1 MVCVGGSVAVSSVLA
16 GAPVYTAEA
25 VRYGAA
31 CLLLVALARLTGRR
45 VTWPRKTEWLWLSGI
60 AVTGLVV
67 FNLALVEGSR
77 HAEPAVLGVAVACV
91 PAVLALAG
99 PLLEGSRPRAAAV
112 AAALV
117 VTAGAGLVQGLG
129 RTDAIGVAWAVAV
142 FGCEAAFTLLAI
154 PVLGRHGP
162 WGVSVHATWLATV
175 MFGVLGAIN
184 EGPLAVTKLDRAD
197 WLAVGYLAVAVT
209 AAAFVLWYSSVRRLG
224 ASRAGLLTGI
234 APVAAAVSGV
244 LLGGRRPGRWSGP
257 ASRSSRPAWP
267 SASGRGGPN
276 QNVLPARRR
285 SLAGLPGPGPRRPVR
300 RGHHRRH
307 RPGHGSPDHQGQ
319 ATAGRR
325 PGVRVSRNP
334 GLAARL
340 RPDGPEAD
348 SVPLRGRVAAAPVP
362 HPGQPAAAAP
372 AGRPGQRGLAG
383 LRRPGRRPRRG
394 PGRLAARGEVRV
406 RPRGLPHVRRRGR
419 APRPRRGDLRR
430 PGRAG
435 ARPPLDQPAE
445 RPVRGL
451 ARHQHR
457 PDRGRGPAR
466 RRGHDHPRTH
476 RNPGRR
482 DRQNLDGHAP
492 DRRPHPR
499 RPPLHPGASMIPN
512 DL

>member
-25 VRYGAA
+25 LRYGAA

-45 VTWPRKTEWLWLSGI
+45 ILRPRKTEWLWLSGI

-99 PLLEGSRPRAAAV
+99 PLLEGTRPHTKAV

-175 MFGVLGAIN
+175 MFAVLGIVH
-184 EGPLAVTKLDRAD
+184 EGPAAVTKLTRAD

-244 LLGGRRPGRWSGP
+244 LLGGP
-257 ASRSSRPAWP
+257 
-267 SASGRGGPN
+267 
-276 QNVLPARRR
+276 
-285 SLAGLPGPGPRRPVR
+285 
-300 RGHHRRH
+300 
-307 RPGHGSPDHQGQ
+307 
-319 ATAGRR
+319 
-325 PGVRVSRNP
+325 
-334 GLAARL
+334 
-340 RPDGPEAD
+340 
-348 SVPLRGRVAAAPVP
+348 
-362 HPGQPAAAAP
+362 
-372 AGRPGQRGLAG
+372 
-383 LRRPGRRPRRG
+383 
-394 PGRLAARGEVRV
+394 
-406 RPRGLPHVRRRGR
+406 
-419 APRPRRGDLRR
+419 APRPLVW
-430 PGRAG
+430 AG
-435 ARPPLDQPAE
+435 IAVVAA
-445 RPVRGL
+445 GL
-451 ARHQHR
+451 AFGFRK
-457 PDRGRGPAR
+457 G
-466 RRGHDHPRTH
+466 
-476 RNPGRR
+476 
-482 DRQNLDGHAP
+482 AP
-492 DRRPHPR
+492 
-499 RPPLHPGASMIPN
+499 
-512 DL
+512 